1 METNYQRRKQK
12 WDQKNKEY
20 IVDALRRAT
29 FVLTVENMLKLLGN
43 KRKGR
48 ILDAGC
54 GFGEIDVL
62 LAQNSDFEIVGF
74 DLSKVAVQA
83 ARKHVKEAG
92 LESRIK
98 IEEGDIFNLKYPDQ
112 SFDIVI
118 SFGYI
123 SAATYPGVQKDMAR
137 VLKPGGLLICDFIN
151 CLSAYKFFNTIKRMV
166 GKKESS
172 YYFSLKGIRQEF
184 KKAGLNFKKQR
195 FFNTYPPFK
204 SGVSHQA
211 FLAFE
216 KTIGKILKRF
226 LARVRIVSF
235 QKAKK

>member
-1 METNYQRRKQK
+1 MKTNYQIRKQK

-20 IVDALRRAT
+20 IVDALRQAT
-29 FVLTVENMLKLLGN
+29 FVLTVENLLKLLGK

-62 LAQNSDFEIVGF
+62 LAQKTDFEIVGF
-74 DLSKVAVQA
+74 DLSKVALAA
-83 ARKHVKEAG
+83 ARKQVKTAG
-92 LESRIK
+92 LEKRIT
-98 IEEGDIFNLKYPDQ
+98 IEEGDIFNLKYPKE
-112 SFDIVI
+112 SFDVVI

-123 SAATYPGVQKDMAR
+123 SAATYPGVQKALAQ
-137 VLKPGGLLICDFIN
+137 VLKPGGILICDFIN
-151 CLSAYKFFNTIKRMV
+151 CLSAYKFLNTFKRMA
-166 GKKESS
+166 GQKETS
-172 YYFSLKGIRQEF
+172 YYFSLKGIKREF
-184 KKAGLNFKKQR
+184 AQAGLIFQQQR

-204 SGVSHQA
+204 SGVNHQA

-216 KTIGKILKRF
+216 RTIGCILKKF

-235 QKAKK
+235 KKK